1 MYEPGTEQINCN
13 GRLIELPSLEVV
25 RPGKQQT
32 PKMPSDA
39 NIDWL
44 LHIYFTRREFTR
56 CRRLIERE
64 LNRHLNPE
72 YLYFV
77 QGLIDREEGNN
88 IEALRHLQKSV
99 ELNPRNIETYKEIG
113 RTLYIMGR
121 FSQALGV
128 FREAEQRSSRP
139 DHEIYHYL
147 GELLYRAATTQSQ
160 LEVARQQQDESRAY
174 FELATQSGRKL
185 ESFVRLAELYRKEK
199 QYQKAIEVLE
209 TCLQSV
215 LLMTLSFVLSFI
227 FPDSPHSLTPE
238 NSEVLIEI
246 SVLYLKINETQKA
259 HDRLAEVVSIERKCS
274 PKGLLAFGAILQSRN
289 DVDGALSKYSQIANA
304 EPEIAELWNNIGL
317 CFFKKQKFIVA
328 ISSLRKSVWLSPLN
342 YNALYNLSLIYIAS
356 EQYASAFHTLAAAI
370 NLRKDNAECYML
382 LGLCLRKL
390 DDLENAFVA
399 LERASGMAT
408 GQQGSGRN
416 PLVVLNFA
424 LFCYETGRLALA
436 AEQYNRFMSQAQD
449 LLLPTEYKFQAT
461 KLKSLLRISNQGNG
475 ILLDSG
481 DSEESDLRQNGF
493 DELQPD
499 DLPLEVNA
507 VVSQN

>member
-13 GRLIELPSLEVV
+13 GRLIELPTLEVV
-25 RPGKQQT
+25 RPA

-77 QGLIDREEGNN
+77 QGLIDREEGNH
-88 IEALRHLQKSV
+88 IEALRHLQKSA

-128 FREAEQRSSRP
+128 FREAEQRSSRQ

-160 LEVARQQQDESRAY
+160 KDVASQQQDEARTY
-174 FELATQSGRKL
+174 FELAVQSGRKL
-185 ESFVRLAELYRKEK
+185 ESYVRLAELYRKDK
-199 QYQKAIEVLE
+199 QYQKAIEILE
-209 TCLQSV
+209 NCL
-215 LLMTLSFVLSFI
+215 
-227 FPDSPHSLTPE
+227 HLTPE

-289 DVDGALSKYSQIANA
+289 DIDGALSKYSQIANA

-342 YNALYNLSLIYIAS
+342 YNALYNLSLIYIA
-356 EQYASAFHTLAAAI
+356 F
-370 NLRKDNAECYML
+370 
-382 LGLCLRKL
+382 CLRKL
-390 DDLENAFVA
+390 DDMENAFVA
-399 LERASGMAT
+399 LERASSMAT
-408 GQQGSGRN
+408 GQQGAGRN

-424 LFCYETGRLALA
+424 LFCYETGRLALST
-436 AEQYNRFMSQAQD
+436 EQYNRFMSQAQD

-475 ILLDSG
+475 ILLDSADMG
-481 DSEESDLRQNGF
+481 ESDLGHNRATELLP
-493 DELQPD
+493 DE
-499 DLPLEVNA
+499 LPLEVNA

>member
-25 RPGKQQT
+25 RPA

-77 QGLIDREEGNN
+77 QGLIDREEGNH

-128 FREAEQRSSRP
+128 FREAEQRSSRQ

-147 GELLYRAATTQSQ
+147 GELLFRAATTQSQ
-160 LEVARQQQDESRAY
+160 KELACQQQEEARSY
-174 FELATQSGRKL
+174 FELAVQSGRKL
-185 ESFVRLAELYRKEK
+185 ESYVRLAELYRKDK
-199 QYQKAIEVLE
+199 QYQKAIDVLE
-209 TCLQSV
+209 TCL
-215 LLMTLSFVLSFI
+215 
-227 FPDSPHSLTPE
+227 HLTPE

-342 YNALYNLSLIYIAS
+342 YNALYNLSLIYIA
-356 EQYASAFHTLAAAI
+356 F
-370 NLRKDNAECYML
+370 
-382 LGLCLRKL
+382 CLRKL
-390 DDLENAFVA
+390 DDMENAFVA
-399 LERASGMAT
+399 LERASRMAT
-408 GQQGSGRN
+408 GPQGGGRN

-436 AEQYNRFMSQAQD
+436 TEQYNRFMSQAQD

-461 KLKSLLRISNQGNG
+461 KLKSLLRISSQGNG
-475 ILLDSG
+475 ILLDSA
-481 DSEESDLRQNGF
+481 DLEEPDLGQNRSRELLP
-493 DELQPD
+493 DE
-499 DLPLEVNA
+499 LPLEVNA

>member
-1 MYEPGTEQINCN
+1 MYVPGTEQINCN
-13 GRLIELPSLEVV
+13 GTFIELPSLEVV
-25 RPGKQQT
+25 RSA

-77 QGLIDREEGNN
+77 QGLIDREEGNH

-99 ELNPRNIETYKEIG
+99 ELNPRNIESYKEIG

-121 FSQALGV
+121 FNQALGV
-128 FREAEQRSSRP
+128 FREAEQRSIRP

-160 LEVARQQQDESRAY
+160 KEMANQQQAEARSY
-174 FELATQSGRKL
+174 FELAVQSGRKL
-185 ESFVRLAELYRKEK
+185 DSYIRLAELYRKDK
-199 QYQKAIEVLE
+199 QYQRAIDVLE
-209 TCLQSV
+209 TCL
-215 LLMTLSFVLSFI
+215 
-227 FPDSPHSLTPE
+227 HLTPE

-289 DVDGALSKYSQIANA
+289 DVDGALSKYSQIAQA

-342 YNALYNLSLIYIAS
+342 YNALYNLSLIYIA
-356 EQYASAFHTLAAAI
+356 F
-370 NLRKDNAECYML
+370 
-382 LGLCLRKL
+382 CLRKL
-390 DDLENAFVA
+390 DDMENAFVA
-399 LERASGMAT
+399 LERASRMVT
-408 GQQGSGRN
+408 GQQGGVRN
-416 PLVVLNFA
+416 PLVVLNFS

-436 AEQYNRFMSQAQD
+436 TEQYNRFMSQAQD

-475 ILLDSG
+475 ILLDSA
-481 DSEESDLRQNGF
+481 DLEQTDLAENRSKELLP
-493 DELQPD
+493 DE
-499 DLPLEVNA
+499 LPLEVNA

>member
-25 RPGKQQT
+25 RPA
-32 PKMPSDA
+32 PKMPADA

-77 QGLIDREEGNN
+77 QGLIDREEGNH

-121 FSQALGV
+121 FAQALGV
-128 FREAEQRSSRP
+128 FREAEQRSSRQ

-160 LEVARQQQDESRAY
+160 KEIANQQQDEARSY
-174 FELATQSGRKL
+174 FELAVQSGRKL
-185 ESFVRLAELYRKEK
+185 ESYVRLAELYRKDK
-199 QYQKAIEVLE
+199 QYQKAIDVLE
-209 TCLQSV
+209 TCL
-215 LLMTLSFVLSFI
+215 
-227 FPDSPHSLTPE
+227 HLTPE

-390 DDLENAFVA
+390 DDAENAFVA
-399 LERASGMAT
+399 LERASSMAT
-408 GQQGSGRN
+408 GQQGAGGRN
-416 PLVVLNFA
+416 PLVLLNFA

-436 AEQYNRFMSQAQD
+436 TEQYNRFMSQAQD

-475 ILLDSG
+475 ILLDSADLG
-481 DSEESDLRQNGF
+481 ESSSELGQNRSSELLP
-493 DELQPD
+493 DE
-499 DLPLEVNA
+499 LPLEVNA

>member
-13 GRLIELPSLEVV
+13 GTFIALPSLEVV
-25 RPGKQQT
+25 RSA

-77 QGLIDREEGNN
+77 QGLIDREEGNH

-113 RTLYIMGR
+113 RTLYLMGR
-121 FSQALGV
+121 FNQALGV

-147 GELLYRAATTQSQ
+147 GELLYRAATTQGQ
-160 LEVARQQQDESRAY
+160 KELANQQQAEARSY
-174 FELATQSGRKL
+174 FELAVQSGRKQ
-185 ESFVRLAELYRKEK
+185 ESYIRLAELYRKDK
-199 QYQKAIEVLE
+199 QYQQAIDVLE
-209 TCLQSV
+209 TCL
-215 LLMTLSFVLSFI
+215 
-227 FPDSPHSLTPE
+227 HLTPE

-289 DVDGALSKYSQIANA
+289 DVDGALSKYSQIAQA

-342 YNALYNLSLIYIAS
+342 YNALYNLSLIYIA
-356 EQYASAFHTLAAAI
+356 F
-370 NLRKDNAECYML
+370 
-382 LGLCLRKL
+382 CLRKL
-390 DDLENAFVA
+390 DDMENAFVA
-399 LERASGMAT
+399 LERASRMAT
-408 GQQGSGRN
+408 GQQGGGRN

-436 AEQYNRFMSQAQD
+436 TEQYNRFMSQAQD

-475 ILLDSG
+475 ILLDSA
-481 DSEESDLRQNGF
+481 DLQQSDLGENRSKELLP
-493 DELQPD
+493 DE
-499 DLPLEVNA
+499 LPLEVNA
-507 VVSQN
+507 VVSRN

>member
-25 RPGKQQT
+25 RPA

-128 FREAEQRSSRP
+128 FREAEQRSNRP

-160 LEVARQQQDESRAY
+160 MEVARQQQDESRAY

-199 QYQKAIEVLE
+199 QYQKAIELLE
-209 TCLQSV
+209 TCL
-215 LLMTLSFVLSFI
+215 
-227 FPDSPHSLTPE
+227 HLTPE

-342 YNALYNLSLIYIAS
+342 YNALYNLSLIYIA
-356 EQYASAFHTLAAAI
+356 
-370 NLRKDNAECYML
+370 
-382 LGLCLRKL
+382 LCLRKL
-390 DDLENAFVA
+390 DDVDNAFVA
-399 LERASGMAT
+399 LERASVMAT

-475 ILLDSG
+475 ILLDSS
-481 DSEESDLRQNGF
+481 DPEESESQQNGF
-493 DELQPD
+493 QELQPD
-499 DLPLEVNA
+499 DMPLEVNA

>member
-1 MYEPGTEQINCN
+1 MYELGVEQINCN
-13 GRLIELPSLEVV
+13 GKLIDLPSLEVV
-25 RPGKQQT
+25 RPA

-88 IEALRHLQKSV
+88 IDALRHLQKSV

-113 RTLYIMGR
+113 RTLYLMGR
-121 FSQALGV
+121 FGQALGV
-128 FREAEQRSSRP
+128 FREAEQRSSIK

-147 GELLYRAATTQSQ
+147 GELLYRAATTQTLSE
-160 LEVARQQQDESRAY
+160 LARQQQDESRSY
-174 FELATQSGRKL
+174 FELAVQTGRKQ
-185 ESFVRLAELYRKEK
+185 ESYVRLAELYRKDK

-209 TCLQSV
+209 NCL
-215 LLMTLSFVLSFI
+215 
-227 FPDSPHSLTPE
+227 HLTPE

-342 YNALYNLSLIYIAS
+342 YNALYNLSLIYIA
-356 EQYASAFHTLAAAI
+356 
-370 NLRKDNAECYML
+370 
-382 LGLCLRKL
+382 LCLRKL
-390 DDLENAFVA
+390 DDMENAFVA
-399 LERASGMAT
+399 LERASSMSVGL
-408 GQQGSGRN
+408 QGGGRN

-424 LFCYETGRLALA
+424 LFCYETGRLAMA
-436 AEQYNRFMSQAQD
+436 TEQYNRFMSQAQD

-461 KLKSLLRISNQGNG
+461 KLKSLLRISSQGNG
-475 ILLDSG
+475 ILLDPL
-481 DSEESDLRQNGF
+481 DSEESDLGHSRTTDLPP
-493 DELQPD
+493 DE
-499 DLPLEVNA
+499 LPLEVNA
-507 VVSQN
+507 VVSQK

>member
-1 MYEPGTEQINCN
+1 MYDLGVEQINCN
-13 GRLIELPSLEVV
+13 GKLIELPSLEVV
-25 RPGKQQT
+25 RPA

-56 CRRLIERE
+56 CRRIIGRE

-88 IEALRHLQKSV
+88 IDALRHLQRSV

-113 RTLYIMGR
+113 RTLYNMGR
-121 FSQALGV
+121 YSQALGV
-128 FREAEQRSSRP
+128 FREAEQRSSLK

-147 GELLYRAATTQSQ
+147 GELLFRAATTQSQ
-160 LEVARQQQDESRAY
+160 MELARKQQEEAQAY
-174 FELATQSGRKL
+174 FELAVQTGRKL
-185 ESFVRLAELYRKEK
+185 ESYVRLAELYRKDK
-199 QYQKAIEVLE
+199 QYQKAIDVLE
-209 TCLQSV
+209 TCL
-215 LLMTLSFVLSFI
+215 
-227 FPDSPHSLTPE
+227 HLTPE

-289 DVDGALSKYSQIANA
+289 DVDGALSKYSQIAKA

-390 DDLENAFVA
+390 DDVENAFVA
-399 LERASGMAT
+399 LERASSMAAS
-408 GQQGSGRN
+408 GGGGGGVGRN

-475 ILLDSG
+475 ILLDSV
-481 DSEESDLRQNGF
+481 DSEESDLGPNRGLDLPP
-493 DELQPD
+493 DE
-499 DLPLEVNA
+499 LPLEVNA
-507 VVSQN
+507 VVSRN

>member
-13 GRLIELPSLEVV
+13 GRLIELPTLEVV
-25 RPGKQQT
+25 RPA

-77 QGLIDREEGNN
+77 QGLIDREEGNH
-88 IEALRHLQKSV
+88 IEALRHLQKSA

-128 FREAEQRSSRP
+128 FREAEQRSSRQ

-160 LEVARQQQDESRAY
+160 KDVASQQQDEARSY
-174 FELATQSGRKL
+174 FELAVQSGRKL
-185 ESFVRLAELYRKEK
+185 ESYVRLAELCRKDK
-199 QYQKAIEVLE
+199 QYQKAIEILE
-209 TCLQSV
+209 NCL
-215 LLMTLSFVLSFI
+215 
-227 FPDSPHSLTPE
+227 HLTPE

-342 YNALYNLSLIYIAS
+342 YNALYNLSLIYIA
-356 EQYASAFHTLAAAI
+356 F
-370 NLRKDNAECYML
+370 
-382 LGLCLRKL
+382 CLRKL
-390 DDLENAFVA
+390 DDMENAFVA
-399 LERASGMAT
+399 LERASSMAT
-408 GQQGSGRN
+408 GQQGTGRN

-424 LFCYETGRLALA
+424 LFCYETGRLALST
-436 AEQYNRFMSQAQD
+436 EQYNRFMSQAQD

-475 ILLDSG
+475 ILLDSADMG
-481 DSEESDLRQNGF
+481 DSDLGHNRATELLP
-493 DELQPD
+493 DE
-499 DLPLEVNA
+499 LPLEVNA

>member
-1 MYEPGTEQINCN
+1 MMYEAGSEQINCN
-13 GRLIELPSLEVV
+13 GHIIDLPSLEVV
-25 RPGKQQT
+25 KT
-32 PKMPSDA
+32 APKMPGDA

-44 LHIYFTRREFTR
+44 LHIYFTRREFKR

-88 IEALRHLQKSV
+88 IEALRNLQKSV
-99 ELNPRNIETYKEIG
+99 ELNSKNTETYKEIG
-113 RTLYIMGR
+113 RTLYLMGR
-121 FSQALGV
+121 FAQALNV
-128 FREAEQRSSRP
+128 FREAEELSPRQ

-147 GELLYRAATTQSQ
+147 GELLYRAAATQTKR
-160 LEVARQQQDESRAY
+160 EVARQQLAESRSY
-174 FELATQSGRKL
+174 FEMSIQSGKKL
-185 ESFVRLAELYRKEK
+185 ESFMRLAELYRKEK
-199 QYQKAIEVLE
+199 EYQMAIDVLE
-209 TCLQSV
+209 TCL
-215 LLMTLSFVLSFI
+215 
-227 FPDSPHSLTPE
+227 HLTPE
-238 NSEVLIEI
+238 NAEVLTEI

-259 HDRLAEVVSIERKCS
+259 YDRLQEVVNIERKCQ
-274 PKGLLAFGAILQSRN
+274 PKGLLAFGAIVQSRN
-289 DVDGALSKYSQIANA
+289 DIDGALSKYSQIANA

-390 DDLENAFVA
+390 DDMENAFNA
-399 LERASGMAT
+399 FERAGNVILAFPANST
-408 GQQGSGRN
+408 RN
-416 PLVVLNFA
+416 PLIFLNYA

-436 AEQYNRFMSQAQD
+436 TEQYNRFLSQAQD
-449 LLLPTEYKFQAT
+449 LMLPTEYKYQAT
-461 KLKSLLRISNQGNG
+461 KLKSLLRITSNGNG
-475 ILLDSG
+475 ILLDSS
-481 DSEESDLRQNGF
+481 DNDIRTSEHTNG
-493 DELQPD
+493 LQQTD

-507 VVSQN
+507 VVNNQN

>member
-1 MYEPGTEQINCN
+1 MYELGVEQINCN
-13 GRLIELPSLEVV
+13 GRLIDLPSLEVV
-25 RPGKQQT
+25 RPA

-113 RTLYIMGR
+113 RTLYLMGR

-128 FREAEQRSSRP
+128 FREAEQRSSIK

-147 GELLYRAATTQSQ
+147 GELLYRAATTQTQSE
-160 LEVARQQQDESRAY
+160 LARQQQDESRSY
-174 FELATQSGRKL
+174 FELAVQTGRKQ
-185 ESFVRLAELYRKEK
+185 ESYVRLAELYRKDK

-209 TCLQSV
+209 NCL
-215 LLMTLSFVLSFI
+215 
-227 FPDSPHSLTPE
+227 HLTPE

-259 HDRLAEVVSIERKCS
+259 HDRLAEVVGIERKCS

-342 YNALYNLSLIYIAS
+342 YNALYNLSLIYIA
-356 EQYASAFHTLAAAI
+356 
-370 NLRKDNAECYML
+370 
-382 LGLCLRKL
+382 LCLRKL
-390 DDLENAFVA
+390 DDMENAFVA
-399 LERASGMAT
+399 LERASSMSVGP
-408 GQQGSGRN
+408 QGGGRN

-424 LFCYETGRLALA
+424 LFCYETGRLAMA
-436 AEQYNRFMSQAQD
+436 TEQYNRFMSQAQD

-461 KLKSLLRISNQGNG
+461 KLKSLLRISSQGNG
-475 ILLDSG
+475 ILLDPM
-481 DSEESDLRQNGF
+481 DSEESDLGRSRTTDLPP
-493 DELQPD
+493 DE
-499 DLPLEVNA
+499 LPLEVNA

>member
-25 RPGKQQT
+25 RPA

-77 QGLIDREEGNN
+77 QGLIDREEGNH

-128 FREAEQRSSRP
+128 FREAEQRSSRQ

-147 GELLYRAATTQSQ
+147 GELLFRAATTQSQ
-160 LEVARQQQDESRAY
+160 KELACQQQEEARSY
-174 FELATQSGRKL
+174 FELAVQSGRKL
-185 ESFVRLAELYRKEK
+185 ESYVRLAELYRKDK
-199 QYQKAIEVLE
+199 QYQKAIDVLE
-209 TCLQSV
+209 TCL
-215 LLMTLSFVLSFI
+215 
-227 FPDSPHSLTPE
+227 HLTPE

-370 NLRKDNAECYML
+370 NLRKDNAECFML

-390 DDLENAFVA
+390 DDMENAFVA
-399 LERASGMAT
+399 LERASRMAT
-408 GQQGSGRN
+408 GPQGGGRN

-436 AEQYNRFMSQAQD
+436 TEQYNRFMSQAQD

-461 KLKSLLRISNQGNG
+461 KLKSLLRISSQGNG
-475 ILLDSG
+475 ILLDSA
-481 DSEESDLRQNGF
+481 DLEEPDLGQNRSRELLP
-493 DELQPD
+493 DE
-499 DLPLEVNA
+499 LPLEVNA

>member
-25 RPGKQQT
+25 RPA

-39 NIDWL
+39 NINWL

-113 RTLYIMGR
+113 RTLYLMGR

-128 FREAEQRSSRP
+128 FREAEQRSTRP

-160 LEVARQQQDESRAY
+160 MEVARQQQDESRAY
-174 FELATQSGRKL
+174 FELAIQSGRKL

-199 QYQKAIEVLE
+199 QYQKAIDVLE
-209 TCLQSV
+209 TCL
-215 LLMTLSFVLSFI
+215 
-227 FPDSPHSLTPE
+227 HLTPE

-342 YNALYNLSLIYIAS
+342 YNALYNLSLIYIA
-356 EQYASAFHTLAAAI
+356 
-370 NLRKDNAECYML
+370 
-382 LGLCLRKL
+382 LCLRKL

-399 LERASGMAT
+399 LERASGMAC
-408 GQQGSGRN
+408 GQQGSVRN
-416 PLVVLNFA
+416 PLVVMNFA

-475 ILLDSG
+475 ILLDAA
-481 DSEESDLRQNGF
+481 DSEDSDLRQNGF
-493 DELQPD
+493 EELPPD

>member
-1 MYEPGTEQINCN
+1 MYELGTEQINCN
-13 GRLIELPSLEVV
+13 GKVIELPSLEVV
-25 RPGKQQT
+25 RPA

-56 CRRLIERE
+56 CRRLIKRE

-128 FREAEQRSSRP
+128 FREAEQRSGRQ

-147 GELLYRAATTQSQ
+147 GELLFRAATTQGQ
-160 LEVARQQQDESRAY
+160 KELANQQQDEARAY
-174 FELATQSGRKL
+174 FELAVQSGRKL
-185 ESFVRLAELYRKEK
+185 ESYVRLAELYRKDK
-199 QYQKAIEVLE
+199 QYQKAIDVLE
-209 TCLQSV
+209 TCL
-215 LLMTLSFVLSFI
+215 
-227 FPDSPHSLTPE
+227 HLTPE

-259 HDRLAEVVSIERKCS
+259 HDRLAEVVSIERRCS

-342 YNALYNLSLIYIAS
+342 YNALYNLSLIYIA
-356 EQYASAFHTLAAAI
+356 
-370 NLRKDNAECYML
+370 
-382 LGLCLRKL
+382 LCLRKL
-390 DDLENAFVA
+390 DDVENAFVA
-399 LERASGMAT
+399 LERASSMAT
-408 GQQGSGRN
+408 GQPGGGRN

-436 AEQYNRFMSQAQD
+436 TEQYNRFTSQAQD

-475 ILLDSG
+475 ILLDST
-481 DSEESDLRQNGF
+481 DLEESDLGQNRARDLLP
-493 DELQPD
+493 DE
-499 DLPLEVNA
+499 LPLEVNA
-507 VVSQN
+507 VVAQN

>member
-13 GRLIELPSLEVV
+13 GKVIELPSLEVV
-25 RPGKQQT
+25 RPA

-113 RTLYIMGR
+113 RTLYVMGR

-128 FREAEQRSSRP
+128 FREAEQRSCRQ

-147 GELLYRAATTQSQ
+147 GELLYRAATTQSKKD
-160 LEVARQQQDESRAY
+160 LANQQQGEARGY
-174 FELATQSGRKL
+174 FELAVQSGRKL
-185 ESFVRLAELYRKEK
+185 ESYVRLAELYRRDK
-199 QYQKAIEVLE
+199 QYQKAIDILE
-209 TCLQSV
+209 TCL
-215 LLMTLSFVLSFI
+215 
-227 FPDSPHSLTPE
+227 HLTPE

-317 CFFKKQKFIVA
+317 CFFKKQKFILA

-356 EQYASAFHTLAAAI
+356 EQYASAFHSLAAAI

-390 DDLENAFVA
+390 DDVENAFVA
-399 LERASGMAT
+399 LERASAMAT
-408 GQQGSGRN
+408 GQQGGVRN

-436 AEQYNRFMSQAQD
+436 TEQYNRFMSQAQD

-475 ILLDSG
+475 ILLDSA
-481 DSEESDLRQNGF
+481 DLEESDVGQNRTRELLP
-493 DELQPD
+493 DE
-499 DLPLEVNA
+499 LPLEVNA

>member
-1 MYEPGTEQINCN
+1 MYELGVEQINCN
-13 GRLIELPSLEVV
+13 GKLIDLPSLEVV
-25 RPGKQQT
+25 RPA

-88 IEALRHLQKSV
+88 IDALRHLQKSV

-113 RTLYIMGR
+113 KTLYLMGR
-121 FSQALGV
+121 FGQALGV
-128 FREAEQRSSRP
+128 FREAEQRSSIK

-147 GELLYRAATTQSQ
+147 GELLYRAATTQTQSE
-160 LEVARQQQDESRAY
+160 LARQQQDESRSY
-174 FELATQSGRKL
+174 FELAVQTGRKQ
-185 ESFVRLAELYRKEK
+185 ESYVRLAELYRKDK

-209 TCLQSV
+209 NCL
-215 LLMTLSFVLSFI
+215 
-227 FPDSPHSLTPE
+227 HLTPE

-246 SVLYLKINETQKA
+246 SVLYMKINETQKA

-390 DDLENAFVA
+390 DDMENAFVA
-399 LERASGMAT
+399 LERASSMSVGP
-408 GQQGSGRN
+408 QGGGRN

-424 LFCYETGRLALA
+424 LFCYETGRLAMA
-436 AEQYNRFMSQAQD
+436 TEQYNRFMSQAQD

-461 KLKSLLRISNQGNG
+461 KLKSLLRISSQGNG
-475 ILLDSG
+475 ILLDPL
-481 DSEESDLRQNGF
+481 DSEESDLGHSRTTDLPP
-493 DELQPD
+493 DE
-499 DLPLEVNA
+499 LPLEVNA

>member
-1 MYEPGTEQINCN
+1 MYEAGTERINCN
-13 GRLIELPSLEVV
+13 GRIIELPSLEVV
-25 RPGKQQT
+25 RPA

-44 LHIYFTRREFTR
+44 LHIYFTRREFSR
-56 CRRLIERE
+56 CRRLIGRE
-64 LNRHLNPE
+64 LNRHLNAE

-77 QGLIDREEGNN
+77 LGLIDREEGNH
-88 IEALRHLQKSV
+88 IEALRHLQRSV
-99 ELNPRNIETYKEIG
+99 ELNPKNIETYKEIG
-113 RTLYIMGR
+113 RTLYVMGR
-121 FSQALGV
+121 FSQALDV
-128 FREAEQRSSRP
+128 FREAEQSSPRK

-147 GELLYRAATTQSQ
+147 GELLYRSATTQSQ
-160 LEVARQQQDESRAY
+160 LEMAKKQQDEARAY
-174 FELATQSGRKL
+174 FELAVQTGKKM
-185 ESFVRLAELYRKEK
+185 ESHVRLAELYRKDK
-199 QYQKAIEVLE
+199 QYQQAIDVLE
-209 TCLQSV
+209 NCL
-215 LLMTLSFVLSFI
+215 
-227 FPDSPHSLTPE
+227 HLTPE
-238 NSEVLIEI
+238 NAEVLIEI

-259 HDRLAEVVSIERKCS
+259 YDRLAEVVIERKCS

-317 CFFKKQKFIVA
+317 CFFKKQKFIAAV
-328 ISSLRKSVWLSPLN
+328 SSLRKSVWLSPLN

-390 DDLENAFVA
+390 DDVDNAFVA
-399 LERASGMAT
+399 LERSSSMAT
-408 GQQGSGRN
+408 GQQGAGRN
-416 PLVVLNFA
+416 PLVFLNFA

-436 AEQYNRFMSQAQD
+436 TEQYNRFMSQAQD
-449 LLLPTEYKFQAT
+449 LMLPTEYKFQAT

-475 ILLDSG
+475 MPL
-481 DSEESDLRQNGF
+481 EAAESDEAALATAPELRP
-493 DELQPD
+493 DE
-499 DLPLEVNA
+499 LPLEVNA